1 VADCCAA
8 RDFHET
14 RSIGEIL
21 TSCIRDTVEIFS
33 KKYRNKNKTFVLAIL
48 TFWISSELTAATGY

>member
-14 RSIGEIL
+14 RSIGDIWTSGNRKPVCHQEINL
-21 TSCIRDTVEIFS
+21 MRNSENCDMINYE
-33 KKYRNKNKTFVLAIL
+33 KKSPQPDKPLFA
-48 TFWISSELTAATGY
+48 